1 MERNE
6 IVEKLTAVF
15 QEVFSD
21 SSLVLNDD
29 MTANDVEKWDS
40 LTHMLMISTVEERFG
55 VKFKLKELNRLKKVG
70 DIIAILSEKLA

>member
-55 VKFKLKELNRLKKVG
+55 VKFKLKELNKLKKVG
-70 DIIAILSEKLA
+70 DIMAILSEKLA

>member
-40 LTHMLMISTVEERFG
+40 LTHMLMISTVEERFW
-55 VKFKLKELNRLKKVG
+55 
-70 DIIAILSEKLA
+70 SEIQTEGIE

>member
-55 VKFKLKELNRLKKVG
+55 VKFKLKELNKLKKVG
-70 DIIAILSEKLA
+70 DIVTVLSEKL

>member
-1 MERNE
+1 MEKNE
-6 IVEKLTAVF
+6 IVEKLTSVF

-55 VKFKLKELNRLKKVG
+55 VKFKLKELNKLKKVG
-70 DIIAILSEKLA
+70 DIVTVLSEKL

>member
-55 VKFKLKELNRLKKVG
+55 VKFKLKELNKLKKVG
-70 DIIAILSEKLA
+70 DMVEILQEKLS

>member
-1 MERNE
+1 MEKKE
-6 IVEKLTAVF
+6 ILEKLTVVF

-21 SSLVLNDD
+21 SSLVLNND

-55 VKFKLKELNRLKKVG
+55 VKFKLKELNKLKKVG
-70 DIIAILSEKLA
+70 DIIAILGEKLA